1 MKKQCKYWTLS
12 EGIKVITSNDEAVFN
27 CADIGTII
35 TGAGISTSKY
45 SVDLTKDIVKELW
58 QTYFARYYD
67 YYIIKKTSCDLW
79 EDIQI
84 SADEVKAW
92 LIKFMVILAN
102 TYPYYSELLTEYKSA
117 STHLMDDI
125 RATNKNKVGFN
136 ETPQNLN
143 SSGTYESE
151 DYLTHFTKTEG
162 EQSSQLEPKV
172 IRLKQIQDSFKRVM
186 NDWLLEFDSLILFA
200 VGD

>member
-125 RATNKNKVGFN
+125 RTISDNNIKFN
-136 ETPQNLN
+136 DTPQNTN
-143 SSGTYESE
+143 ATGVYEGD
-151 DYLTHFTKTEG
+151 DYITNFTKTHG
-162 EQSSQLEPKV
+162 ETSSPLTTKML
-172 IRLKQIQDSFKRVM
+172 RLKEIQDNYKRVM
-186 NDWLLEFDSLILFA
+186 EDWVNE
-200 VGD
+200 VGRIFLPEGDL